1 MDNLSVL
8 RGPYIQKS
16 IQKFMKSKR
25 INSKEKTMVIS
36 VGQITKAS
44 MGLVSKVLKTAD
56 NVKRSKITIKLEKE

>member
-8 RGPYIQKS
+8 RGPYIQN
-16 IQKFMKSKR
+16 IAIEFMKAKR
-25 INSKEKTMVIS
+25 TISKEKTMVIS

-44 MGLVSKVLKTAD
+44 IGLVNKVLKTAD

>member
-8 RGPYIQKS
+8 RGPYIQN
-16 IQKFMKSKR
+16 IATEFMKAKR
-25 INSKEKTMVIS
+25 AISKEKTMVIS

-44 MGLVSKVLKTAD
+44 MGLLSKVLKTAD

>member
-1 MDNLSVL
+1 
-8 RGPYIQKS
+8 
-16 IQKFMKSKR
+16 MKAKR
-25 INSKEKTMVIS
+25 TISKEKTMVIS